1 MVGGSGDLLRE
12 FIPPPPCLNIEGRLP
27 LVTEALPSCLYTC
40 RVGVLGLGSRT
51 EKPQNCKG

>member
-1 MVGGSGDLLRE
+1 MRE